1 MDIAYKS
8 ESKSLDIHI
17 AENTSGIY
25 VRVIKIKSDQSMIYI
40 QGVTGGRDKTSGGCS
55 LC

>member
-8 ESKSLDIHI
+8 ESKFLDIHI

-25 VRVIKIKSDQSMIYI
+25 VRVIRLKTDQSMMYNNMFN
-40 QGVTGGRDKTSGGCS
+40 GNNELTCHKE
-55 LC
+55 